1 MCDHILRLKPD
12 IVITE
17 KGVSDLAIHYLQKGN
32 ISCIRRLRKTDNN
45 RLAKATGATIV
56 NRPEE
61 LQEAD
66 IGLNC
71 GLFEVRKIGDEYF
84 SYFLECKNLLA
95 CSILLRGASK
105 DVLNEME
112 RNLQDAMSVA
122 RNILINPMLV
132 SGGGAFEME
141 VSTQLLEK
149 SKNIDGLLQL
159 PYQAVANALEII
171 PRTLAQ
177 NCGANVIKIMTEL
190 RKKHCDLKD
199 ENRGYYGINGLT
211 GTVEIMK
218 VCNVWDPISVKK
230 QTLKTAVEV
239 DIFIKFQSACMILR
253 IDDIVSGIKKKDK
266 KQPEQPQQQ
275 ADPAETVFIIINF
288 QFGDARDG

>member
-17 KGVSDLAIHYLQKGN
+17 KGVSDLAIHYLHKGN

-61 LQEAD
+61 LQESD
-66 IGLNC
+66 IGVNC
-71 GLFEVRKIGDEYF
+71 GLFEVKKIGDEYF
-84 SYFLECKNLLA
+84 TYFTKCKNQLA
-95 CSILLRGASK
+95 CSIILRGASK

-112 RNLQDAMSVA
+112 RNLQDAMNVA
-122 RNILINPMLV
+122 RNIIQCPMLV

-141 VSTQLLEK
+141 LSTQLLDK
-149 SKNIDGLLQL
+149 SKSVDGLLQW

-177 NCGANVIKIMTEL
+177 NCGSNVIKVMTEL
-190 RKKHCDLKD
+190 RKKHCDQQD
-199 ENRGYYGINGLT
+199 EEKSNYGINGLK
-211 GTVEIMK
+211 GVVEDMK
-218 VCNVWDPISVKK
+218 KCRVWDPIAVKK

-239 DIFIKFQSACMILR
+239 NISLI
-253 IDDIVSGIKKKDK
+253 
-266 KQPEQPQQQ
+266 
-275 ADPAETVFIIINF
+275 
-288 QFGDARDG
+288 

>member
-12 IVITE
+12 VVITE
-17 KGVSDLAIHYLQKGN
+17 KGVSDLAIHYLHKGN

-61 LQEAD
+61 LQESD
-66 IGLNC
+66 VGTNC
-71 GLFEVRKIGDEYF
+71 GLFEVKKIGDEYF
-84 SYFLECKNLLA
+84 TYFTQCKNQLA

-112 RNLQDAMSVA
+112 RNLQDAMNVA
-122 RNILINPMLV
+122 RNILQCPMLV

-141 VSTQLLEK
+141 LSTQLLEK
-149 SKNIDGLLQL
+149 SKSVDGLFQW
-159 PYQAVANALEII
+159 PYQAVAQALEVI

-177 NCGANVIKIMTEL
+177 NCGANVIKVMTEL
-190 RKKHCDLKD
+190 RKKHCDLHD
-199 ENRGYYGINGLT
+199 ENHAFYGINGLT
-211 GTVEIMK
+211 GAVEMMK

-239 DIFIKFQSACMILR
+239 SLFNDVVCLHDTENR
-253 IDDIVSGIKKKDK
+253 
-266 KQPEQPQQQ
+266 
-275 ADPAETVFIIINF
+275 
-288 QFGDARDG
+288 

>member
-12 IVITE
+12 IVVTE
-17 KGVSDLAIHYLQKGN
+17 KGVSDLAIHYLHKGN
-32 ISCIRRLRKTDNN
+32 VSVIRRLRKTDNN

-61 LQEAD
+61 LQESD
-66 IGLNC
+66 IGKNC
-71 GLFEVRKIGDEYF
+71 GLFEVKKIGDEYF
-84 SYFLECKNLLA
+84 SYFTKCRNLLA

-122 RNILINPMLV
+122 RNILQCPMLV

-141 VSTQLLEK
+141 LSTRLLEK
-149 SKNIDGLLQL
+149 SKSVDGLLQW

-177 NCGANVIKIMTEL
+177 NCGANVIKVMTEL
-190 RKKHCDLKD
+190 RKKHCDSTDKNHD
-199 ENRGYYGINGLT
+199 YYGINGLT
-211 GTVEIMK
+211 GAVELMK

-239 DIFIKFQSACMILR
+239 TYILTFKSACMILR
-253 IDDIVSGIKKKDK
+253 IDDIVSGIKKKEK

-275 ADPAETVFIIINF
+275 QADPQETVLNLLK
-288 QFGDARDG
+288 